1 MVPESSLSRRGME
14 SEWGRKGRMRRAGR
28 GRSIGFGGGEG
39 GFNGRSR
46 EEGNDH

>member
-39 GFNGRSR
+39 GFNGRLR

>member
-14 SEWGRKGRMRRAGR
+14 SEWGRKERMRRAGR
-28 GRSIGFGGGEG
+28 WRSFGGGEG

-46 EEGNDH
+46 EEGKDH